1 MSIKKR
7 EYQALRTKAVS
18 SQGYFKHKTKTKT
31 FQDHKCRYSKLSNAG
46 LQLTTACHRDHNQ
59 IVHSYIHKNS
69 GGVCIQIYIYIY
81 IHTIF
86 IYIHKYGIKKL
97 KNILSFRSGKNI
109 CRTYWHELRKLML
122 NWMLFLCC

>member
-1 MSIKKR
+1 MQHVKSSKKTDQQVEYNFVKKNCIKKR

-59 IVHSYIHKNS
+59 IVHSYIHKNL
-69 GGVCIQIYIYIY
+69 GGVYTNIY
-81 IHTIF
+81 IHVHTHHF
-86 IYIHKYGIKKL
+86 YIH
-97 KNILSFRSGKNI
+97 
-109 CRTYWHELRKLML
+109 T
-122 NWMLFLCC
+122 